1 MKNKKHKCA
10 LCCNKVATWKMR
22 SSPNKIRVKYFCDD
36 CLPKKM
42 ISGYSFEYSVN
53 GFDLTKENKNYYVNY
68 YDCIECLDDNTKD
81 MTLDEEFL
89 LTDKFGEI
97 FLKLKSKVNPEYV
110 KYNDIMSKFG
120 DYLVSYCSKMFS
132 IQTIEKH
139 RKFYINFKKDV
150 SKKKVL
156 INEM

>member
-1 MKNKKHKCA
+1 MFSTAKWFKHYG
-10 LCCNKVATWKMR
+10 V
-22 SSPNKIRVKYFCDD
+22 
-36 CLPKKM
+36 PKER
-42 ISGYSFEYSVN
+42 F
-53 GFDLTKENKNYYVNY
+53 
-68 YDCIECLDDNTKD
+68 
-81 MTLDEEFL
+81 
-89 LTDKFGEI
+89 
-97 FLKLKSKVNPEYV
+97 V

-139 RKFYINFKKDV
+139 RKFYLNFKKDV